1 MIVPD
6 RSKTQPTQTSLDQST
21 HPNTPIHHN
30 QPTRF
35 KIEKATLLSTTF
47 LVTFKPNSSSQTPI
61 RYYENSIQIDASA
74 TIVERCFTDL
84 DLMHRWLN
92 PALRCRPIGDWSTD
106 LGARSRFTI
115 AIPLLE
121 PSLYSTVVE
130 RSPGMIVW
138 EFTGFFLGR
147 DQWECRPNAIGT
159 QLMNR
164 FSFEIPNPL
173 IRFGFDTFAAR
184 LTQSDM
190 QKQLRRLKAIAERE
204 YLMTH

>member
-1 MIVPD
+1 M
-6 RSKTQPTQTSLDQST
+6 
-21 HPNTPIHHN
+21 
-30 QPTRF
+30 
-35 KIEKATLLSTTF
+35 
-47 LVTFKPNSSSQTPI
+47 TFKPNTPSQN
-61 RYYENSIQIDASA
+61 RLRCYENSIQIDASA
-74 TIVERCFTDL
+74 TIVEQCFTNL

-92 PALRCRPIGDWSTD
+92 PALSCRPLGDWSTD
-106 LGARSRFTI
+106 IGARSRFTI
-115 AIPLLE
+115 AIPLVR

-130 RSPGMIVW
+130 RAPGMIVW

-147 DQWECRPNAIGT
+147 DYWECRPNTIGT
-159 QLMNR
+159 QLINR

-204 YLMTH
+204 YLLTR